1 MADLPDRVR
10 LVIFDLD
17 GVVYRGS
24 EPVPGAAELIDFL
37 HRSAVLVRFA
47 TNNSMATRR
56 TYVDRLAEMGI
67 RATAEEIVTSTSA
80 TIEHLRRHAPEVR
93 TVLAIG
99 ADGMEAEL
107 RDAGLDVTMA
117 GRAAAVDPGGPLE
130 RGHDAVI
137 VGLDPFVDYARL
149 STAMAAVAGGARL
162 IATNADARYPTPA
175 GFLPGAG
182 AIVAALAKATGVVP
196 EVIGKPAPAMF
207 IATLEAAGVAPPE
220 CVVVGDNPDADVA
233 GAHRAG
239 CSAIL
244 VLTGVADR
252 GTVALLDGERVPEA
266 VASGPDEV
274 GVLLASRLS

>member
-1 MADLPDRVR
+1 MSGLPDRVR

-24 EPVPGAAELIDFL
+24 EPVPGAPELVDFL
-37 HRSAVLVRFA
+37 HGSGVAVRFA
-47 TNNSMATRR
+47 TNNSMSTRR
-56 TYVDRLAEMGI
+56 AYVDRLAEMGI

-107 RDAGLDVTMA
+107 REAGLDVTMA
-117 GRAAAVDPGGPLE
+117 VGPPPSIRAGRSSATY
-130 RGHDAVI
+130 DAVI

-149 STAMAAVAGGARL
+149 SIAMAAVAGGARL

-182 AIVAALAKATGVVP
+182 AIVAALAKATGVWP

-207 IATLEAAGVAPPE
+207 IAILEAAGV
-220 CVVVGDNPDADVA
+220 VA
-233 GAHRAG
+233 
-239 CSAIL
+239 
-244 VLTGVADR
+244 
-252 GTVALLDGERVPEA
+252 
-266 VASGPDEV
+266 V
-274 GVLLASRLS
+274 GVRRGRRQSGRGRRRGASSWLLRDPRPHRGRRPRHGGAPGRRARPRGGCIGS